1 MAVLVAGGSVAG
13 PPDPGP
19 ADPGIV
25 CSGRWSRTWL
35 ERELVLERRLEEGW
49 LTAGGCL
56 RHGHRVAHADA
67 ARAAIDGFNA
77 TASDQAARRAWLSGL
92 QARFSTHPASS
103 QP

>member
-1 MAVLVAGGSVAG
+1 MDRLPVRRIPALRIPASSAPVAGRG
-13 PPDPGP
+13 PGL
-19 ADPGIV
+19 
-25 CSGRWSRTWL
+25 S
-35 ERELVLERRLEEGW
+35 ELVLERRLEEGW